1 MLDPYYNPESEHFW
15 SSRANAELAKLA
27 SGAPLTAEEIPNAVR
42 RVCST
47 QSEVRVY
54 SNSVERW
61 HYMSCPIVPISP
73 DAKPDGAWADW
84 LRRQDEN
91 VREGLSRI
99 ARADWVDGT
108 AYKKVII
115 ELKRA
120 NAMIPEG
127 FTYKRATQ

>member
-1 MLDPYYNPESEHFW
+1 MEVNTMLDPYFNPESEHYARIGVD
-15 SSRANAELAKLA
+15 STGYTTL
-27 SGAPLTAEEIPNAVR
+27 GVR
-42 RVCST
+42 RICST
-47 QSEVRVY
+47 QTEVRVY

-120 NAMIPEG
+120 NAMIPKD
-127 FTYKRATQ
+127 FTYKRANNA

>member
-1 MLDPYYNPESEHFW
+1 MEVNTMLDPYFNPESEHWF
-15 SSRANAELAKLA
+15 SGPLDKDALHAK
-27 SGAPLTAEEIPNAVR
+27 GITGVR
-42 RVCST
+42 RICST
-47 QSEVRVY
+47 HSEVRVY
-54 SNSVERW
+54 SNGLERW

-73 DAKPDGAWADW
+73 DAKPVGAWADW

-127 FTYKRATQ
+127 FTYKRARND